1 MAQSGGAHGRTVAVL
16 TCPGE
21 IDDPNFPQKCSD
33 LFKRLQKVLKN
44 GKSSELFKNP

>member
-44 GKSSELFKNP
+44 GKSREF